1 MIKGV
6 VFDLDHTLFDRYG
19 TLRAVL
25 PEMYKRMRDSIPEN
39 LSKEDFIEGLISG
52 EKQHIYYGWDYT
64 ADRLIEMG
72 IFKEGTKGADVW
84 RCLFTYCWPM
94 AAVKYPF
101 TEPML
106 MKLKEMGLKLGIVTN
121 GEHDLQ
127 WNKLRLLRFD
137 HLFDEIV
144 ISGDVG
150 VQKPDIKP
158 FEVMSEKLRIKPEN
172 LMYVGDN
179 PLNDVEGSRNA
190 GYVPVWVKTIGNWC
204 FDDIEKCEYEV
215 DTVAE
220 IPDLVKKIN
229 GIK

>member
-39 LSKEDFIEGLISG
+39 LSQEDFIEGLIAG
-52 EKQHIYYGWDYT
+52 EKQHIYHGWDYT
-64 ADRLIEMG
+64 ADRLVEMG
-72 IFKEGTKGADVW
+72 IFNEGTKGADVW
-84 RCLFTYCWPM
+84 RCLFTYCWPL

-101 TEPML
+101 TEPTL
-106 MKLKEMGLKLGIVTN
+106 IRLKEMGLKLGIITN

-127 WNKLRLLRFD
+127 WNKLRLLNFD
-137 HLFDEIV
+137 YLFDEIV

-150 VQKPDIKP
+150 VQKPESKP
-158 FEVMSEKLRIKPEN
+158 FEVMSEKLGIEPEN
-172 LMYVGDN
+172 LLYVGDN
-179 PLNDVEGSRNA
+179 PLNDVEGSRKA
-190 GYVPVWVKTIGNWC
+190 GYTPVWVKTIGNWC
-204 FDDIEKCEYEV
+204 FDNIERSEYEV

-220 IPDLVKKIN
+220 IPDLVLKIN
-229 GIK
+229 GE

>member
-39 LSKEDFIEGLISG
+39 LSQEDFIEGLIAG
-52 EKQHIYYGWDYT
+52 EKQHIYHGWDYT
-64 ADRLIEMG
+64 ADRLVEMG
-72 IFKEGTKGADVW
+72 IFNEGTKGADVW
-84 RCLFTYCWPM
+84 RCLFTYCWPL

-101 TEPML
+101 TEPTL
-106 MKLKEMGLKLGIVTN
+106 IRLKEMGLKLGIITN

-127 WNKLRLLRFD
+127 WNKLRLLNFD
-137 HLFDEIV
+137 YLFDEIV

-150 VQKPDIKP
+150 VQKPETKP
-158 FEVMSEKLRIKPEN
+158 FEVMSKKLGIEPQN
-172 LMYVGDN
+172 LLYVGDN
-179 PLNDVEGSRNA
+179 PLNDVEGSRKA
-190 GYVPVWVKTIGNWC
+190 GYTPVWVKTIGNWC
-204 FDDIEKCEYEV
+204 FDDIEHCEYEV

-220 IPDLVKKIN
+220 IPDLVLKIN
-229 GIK
+229 GE

>member
-39 LSKEDFIEGLISG
+39 LSQEDFIEGLIAG
-52 EKQHIYYGWDYT
+52 EKQHIYHGWDYT
-64 ADRLIEMG
+64 ADRLVEMG
-72 IFKEGTKGADVW
+72 IFNEGTKGADVW
-84 RCLFTYCWPM
+84 RCLFTYCWPL

-101 TEPML
+101 TEPTL
-106 MKLKEMGLKLGIVTN
+106 IRLKEMGLKLGIITN

-127 WNKLRLLRFD
+127 WNKLRLLNFD
-137 HLFDEIV
+137 YLFDEIV

-150 VQKPDIKP
+150 VQKPETKP
-158 FEVMSEKLRIKPEN
+158 FEVMSKKLGIEPQN
-172 LMYVGDN
+172 LLYVGDN
-179 PLNDVEGSRNA
+179 PLNDVEGSRKA
-190 GYVPVWVKTIGNWC
+190 GYIPVWVKTIGNWC
-204 FDDIEKCEYEV
+204 FDNIERSEYEV

-220 IPDLVKKIN
+220 IPDLVLKIN
-229 GIK
+229 GE